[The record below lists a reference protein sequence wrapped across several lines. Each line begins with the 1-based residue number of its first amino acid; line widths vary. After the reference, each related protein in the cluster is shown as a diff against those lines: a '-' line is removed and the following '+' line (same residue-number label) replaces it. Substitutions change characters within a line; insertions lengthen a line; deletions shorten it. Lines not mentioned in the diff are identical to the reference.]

1 MGKLVLSDVVK
12 KYKDTIALR
21 NVNLELEKGKR
32 YFLLGKNGS
41 GKSTLIDCI
50 AGHISYTGSI
60 TYNKKVQFSREIA
73 YQPQHF
79 NILENLKVSEVIDFF
94 KSSVSSYRF
103 DQELY
108 NFLEIASI
116 LRKKVKSLSGGQR
129 KALSIFISL
138 VMNKE
143 IVILDEPL
151 SELDFEK
158 KKALN
163 QYLSKNYLDKLFIVI
178 SHELEDMQ
186 LFTSDLLILDNGEV
200 KCCGDYDSLFANY
213 KVNTIEDVY
222 LAVTGKTIY
231 EKRIG

>member
-1 MGKLVLSDVVK
+1 
-12 KYKDTIALR
+12 
-21 NVNLELEKGKR
+21 
-32 YFLLGKNGS
+32 
-41 GKSTLIDCI
+41 
-50 AGHISYTGSI
+50 
-60 TYNKKVQFSREIA
+60 
-73 YQPQHF
+73 
-79 NILENLKVSEVIDFF
+79 
-94 KSSVSSYRF
+94 
-103 DQELY
+103 
-108 NFLEIASI
+108 
-116 LRKKVKSLSGGQR
+116 
-129 KALSIFISL
+129 
-138 VMNKE
+138 MNKE

-200 KCCGDYDSLFANY
+200 KCCGDYDGLFANY

>member
-1 MGKLVLSDVVK
+1 MEKLVISDVVK
-12 KYKDTIALR
+12 TYKDTVALR
-21 NVNLELEKGKR
+21 DVNLELEKGKR

-50 AGHISYTGSI
+50 AGHISYKGSI
-60 TYNKKVQFSREIA
+60 TYNKKVQFYREIA

-79 NILENLKVSEVIDFF
+79 NILENLKVSEVINFF

-108 NFLEIASI
+108 NFLEIANI
-116 LRKKVKSLSGGQR
+116 LKKKVKSLSGGQR
-129 KALSIFISL
+129 KSLSIFISL
-138 VMNKE
+138 VMNKK
-143 IVILDEPL
+143 IVILDEPF

-158 KKALN
+158 KKELN
-163 QYLSKNYLDKLFIVI
+163 QYLSQNYLDKLFIVI

-186 LFTSDLLILDNGEV
+186 LFTSDLIILDNGNV
-200 KCCGDYDSLFANY
+200 KCCGDYNNLFSNY
-213 KVNTIEDVY
+213 KVNTIEDLY

-231 EKRIG
+231 EKRI